1 MINRTMKPTA
11 SQNTDMSQSSLGT
24 PEGSDTPVLVAQGVS
39 KDFIDAGKT
48 LTVLD
53 DVHLS
58 VHAGEMVAI
67 MGASGSGKST
77 LLHILGLL
85 DRPTRGS
92 VLVRNRDTH
101 NISEQELSAL
111 RNQHFGFVYQFHHL
125 LAEFNAVDN
134 VAMPLIIRGE
144 SREQARQA
152 AHDLLSA
159 VGLQARSTHF
169 PGQLSGGERQR
180 VAIARAL
187 VTRPSCVLADEPT
200 GNLDAETAQEVFEVL
215 QTMNKQFK
223 TAFLLV
229 THDRS
234 LADRAAHQYMMH
246 QGTLAPV

>member
-1 MINRTMKPTA
+1 MKPTA
-11 SQNTDMSQSSLGT
+11 SQNTDLA
-24 PEGSDTPVLVAQGVS
+24 PGSVDATGAVDVPVLVAQGVG

-53 DVHLS
+53 DVDLS
-58 VHAGEMVAI
+58 VRAGEMVAI

-92 VLVRNRDTH
+92 IIVSGRNTH

-152 AHDLLSA
+152 ANELLNA
-159 VGLQARSTHF
+159 VGLQPRSTHF

-215 QTMNKQFK
+215 QSMNKQFQ

-246 QGTLAPV
+246 QGTLAPL

>member
-1 MINRTMKPTA
+1 MQSANHKATA
-11 SQNTDMSQSSLGT
+11 DTAQPVDAVN
-24 PEGSDTPVLVAQGVS
+24 GSAKAQAPVLTARGVG
-39 KDFIDAGKT
+39 KDFIDAGNT

-53 DVHLS
+53 DVDLDI
-58 VHAGEMVAI
+58 HAGEMVAI

-85 DRPTRGS
+85 DRPTRGRI
-92 VLVRNRDTH
+92 LVRGQPTQK
-101 NISEQELSAL
+101 ISEQALSEL

-125 LAEFNAVDN
+125 LAEFNALDN

-144 SREQARQA
+144 SRSQARQA
-152 AHDLLSA
+152 ADELLHQ
-159 VGLQARSTHF
+159 VGLGQRSTHF
-169 PGQLSGGERQR
+169 PNQLSGGERQR

-215 QTMNKQFK
+215 QAMNEQLQ

-229 THDRS
+229 THDRA
-234 LADRAAHQYMMH
+234 LANRAAHQYVMH
-246 QGTLAPV
+246 QGALAPL